1 MGSGNNIDTY
11 SAVTVKSQP
20 QSELGLEPPQLQYQS
35 QSQSQS
41 TSSSTASTTPAP
53 ASAASTISTPTP
65 IPAHHSPTPN
75 PAPNTIPKPDPNADT
90 DALTPTPSS
99 SATTPS
105 SNTSYVFSSTPRRRP
120 SHPANY
126 STRLSADGTASL
138 SNQWSSF
145 KDEPQLSPTATATA
159 TATANSTIYAPRAG
173 ANAQSKD
180 RRMSDLANY
189 RRELAV
195 LETSRV
201 PQIQQ
206 IPPTGGASPQIAP
219 WANQPGSPANTF
231 TMPTTFFNES
241 TDNLSLAS
249 QLSPGHQI
257 SNRQQHQHQH
267 QHPSQHDAPD
277 ASYFDGR
284 RPSAAS
290 ILSASSQGSKTSIRG
305 GFRKL
310 QGFFG
315 EEFPGRDSSDG
326 SLPTSL
332 AGKDQRGRS
341 YSHSRPT
348 HRDRN
353 YSNATDHT
361 RDVSPSSSRPRTPV
375 PAPEV
380 VPFLYQDNSV
390 CTTPRFCLI
399 ALTTSFCFRQSG
411 SVIDTFLFEFLPWI
425 ALTARFSAQLP
436 CYSIFLF
443 IALPMLLGLLTRT
456 PPL

>member
-1 MGSGNNIDTY
+1 MPSPVPR
-11 SAVTVKSQP
+11 SPAA
-20 QSELGLEPPQLQYQS
+20 
-35 QSQSQS
+35 
-41 TSSSTASTTPAP
+41 TSRLHLNLHVHLASRRLPTKAKRLPA
-53 ASAASTISTPTP
+53 
-65 IPAHHSPTPN
+65 
-75 PAPNTIPKPDPNADT
+75 
-90 DALTPTPSS
+90 
-99 SATTPS
+99 
-105 SNTSYVFSSTPRRRP
+105 YYR
-120 SHPANY
+120 Y
-126 STRLSADGTASL
+126 
-138 SNQWSSF
+138 SF
-145 KDEPQLSPTATATA
+145 KDEPQLSPTSTTSTATF
-159 TATANSTIYAPRAG
+159 APRAG

-180 RRMSDLANY
+180 RRMSDLTNY

-219 WANQPGSPANTF
+219 WANQPGSPTNTS
-231 TMPTTFFNES
+231 TMPTTFFNDS

-257 SNRQQHQHQH
+257 SNRQQHQQ
-267 QHPSQHDAPD
+267 QPYPSHPSQHDAPD

-290 ILSASSQGSKTSIRG
+290 VLTASSQGSKTSVRG

-315 EEFPGRDSSDG
+315 EEFPGRDSSEG

-361 RDVSPSSSRPRTPV
+361 RDASPSSSRPRTPV

-390 CTTPRFCLI
+390 CIMPCLLLSHCHDHHI
-399 ALTTSFCFRQSG
+399 LPSLSVSSAIEHSFPKFSLGQLLVPGPAPSCR
-411 SVIDTFLFEFLPWI
+411 VI
-425 ALTARFSAQLP
+425 
-436 CYSIFLF
+436 
-443 IALPMLLGLLTRT
+443 
-456 PPL
+456 

>member
-1 MGSGNNIDTY
+1 MPSPVSRSPAAI
-11 SAVTVKSQP
+11 SRPVAVH
-20 QSELGLEPPQLQYQS
+20 L
-35 QSQSQS
+35 
-41 TSSSTASTTPAP
+41 ASHHPAKRFP
-53 ASAASTISTPTP
+53 AS
-65 IPAHHSPTPN
+65 H
-75 PAPNTIPKPDPNADT
+75 
-90 DALTPTPSS
+90 
-99 SATTPS
+99 
-105 SNTSYVFSSTPRRRP
+105 R
-120 SHPANY
+120 
-126 STRLSADGTASL
+126 
-138 SNQWSSF
+138 SSF
-145 KDEPQLSPTATATA
+145 KDEPQLSPTAT
-159 TATANSTIYAPRAG
+159 NFAPRAG
-173 ANAQSKD
+173 ANAHPKD
-180 RRMSDLANY
+180 RRMSDLTNY

-201 PQIQQ
+201 PQIHQ

-219 WANQPGSPANTF
+219 WMNQPGSPTTSSN
-231 TMPTTFFNES
+231 MPTSFFNDS
-241 TDNLSLAS
+241 SDNLSLAS

-257 SNRQQHQHQH
+257 SNRQPHQHQYPS
-267 QHPSQHDAPD
+267 HPSQHDAPE

-290 ILSASSQGSKTSIRG
+290 ILTASSQGSKTSITRG

-361 RDVSPSSSRPRTPV
+361 RDASPSSSRPRTPV

-390 CTTPRFCLI
+390 RTTP
-399 ALTTSFCFRQSG
+399 A
-411 SVIDTFLFEFLPWI
+411 SV
-425 ALTARFSAQLP
+425 S
-436 CYSIFLF
+436 SS
-443 IALPMLLGLLTRT
+443 
-456 PPL
+456 